1 MVNAWKNPTNTLL
14 HKDAICY
21 SSRQMTKK
29 HTDAEKKIIGHITLT
44 GKAVG
49 YVENPNDP
57 EGEDIEIQ
65 WQLLKTALDGDEVE
79 VKLLPAVKNVRQ
91 QGEVVKIVKRAK
103 MEFVGVLEK
112 AEKGFFVVPDNKKMY
127 RDIFLPTEKVGEAK
141 EGDKIF
147 VHITEW
153 TGMDSNPQGELLRVI
168 GKKGVH
174 NVEMESIVL
183 EKGFDTRFPV
193 EVDAEAE
200 RVASEAHKHF
210 DEEVAKR
217 KDFRDT
223 LTFTIDPVDAKD
235 FDDAISFKK
244 LPDGDYEIGV
254 HIADVSH
261 FVTEGSVLDREARKR
276 GFSVYLVDR
285 TIPML
290 PEVLS
295 NDMCSLNPR
304 EDKFAFSAVFVMSE
318 KGKVKDRWFG
328 KTMINSNKRF
338 TYENAQAV
346 LTAGS
351 LNAAKDLDGG
361 EYFEELDTLNKIAKI
376 FQKYRYENGAIDFET
391 EEVKFQL
398 DENGVPIKV
407 YRKERMDTHKLVE
420 EFMLLANR
428 EVAEFIFKAHGKS
441 KIPQSFIYRIHDVPN
456 QEKIAD
462 LAMFLKALGYELRST
477 NGSTTSKDIAAMLKT
492 ITGSPAEF
500 LIKTATVRSM
510 AKAVYST
517 KNIGHFGLGFEFY
530 THFTSPIRRYADL
543 IVHRLLQRHLTG
555 GKVSEGE
562 FAKYERIASDTTDK
576 EIAAAE
582 AERASVK
589 YKQVEYMSKRMD
601 GVFDG
606 TISGVTEWGVYVE
619 EAESKSEGMIK
630 IRDMKDDFYQL
641 DQKNYALVGSKTGKK
656 YSLGDK
662 IKFKITG
669 ADLDRKT
676 LDYVL
681 VG

>member
-1 MVNAWKNPTNTLL
+1 
-14 HKDAICY
+14 
-21 SSRQMTKK
+21 MTKK
-29 HTDAEKKIIGHITLT
+29 HTEDGASIIGHITLT
-44 GKAVG
+44 GKAIG
-49 YVENPNDP
+49 YVENPANP
-57 EGEDIEIQ
+57 EGDDIEIQ
-65 WQLLKTALDGDEVE
+65 WPLLKTAMDGDEVE
-79 VKLLPAVKNVRQ
+79 IKLLPAVKNVRQ
-91 QGEVVKIVKRAK
+91 QGEVVKIVQRAK
-103 MEFVGVLEK
+103 MTFVGVIEK
-112 AEKGFFVVPDNKKMY
+112 DTKGFFVVPDNRKMY
-127 RDIFLPTEKVGEAK
+127 RDIFIPLDKMKTPDNDTAED
-141 EGDKIF
+141 GDKVF

-153 TGMDSNPQGELLRVI
+153 KDMDSNPQGEVLRI
-168 GKKGVH
+168 LGKKGVH

-183 EKGFDTRFPV
+183 DKGFDTRFPAEV
-193 EVDAEAE
+193 EEEAE
-200 RVASEAHKHF
+200 RVASEAHTHF
-210 DEEVAKR
+210 NEEVTKR
-217 KDFRDT
+217 KDFRET

-244 LPDGDYEIGV
+244 LPNGDYEIGV

-261 FVTEGSVLDREARKR
+261 FVTENSLLDREARKR

-304 EDKFAFSAVFVMSE
+304 EDKFAFSSVFVMNE
-318 KGKVKDRWFG
+318 KGKIKDRWFG
-328 KTMINSNKRF
+328 KTIINSNKRF

-346 LTAGS
+346 LTSGS
-351 LNAAKDLDGG
+351 RDAAQGLDGG
-361 EYFEELDTLNKIAKI
+361 EYFEELNTLNIIAKI
-376 FQKYRYENGAIDFET
+376 FQKERFENGAIDFET

-398 DENGVPIKV
+398 DEAGVPIKV

-428 EVAEFIFKAHGKS
+428 EVATFIYNAHGKS
-441 KIPQSFIYRIHDVPN
+441 KVPQAFIYRIHDLPDPD
-456 QEKIAD
+456 KIGD
-462 LAMFLKALGYELRST
+462 LTTFLKALGYELRSK
-477 NGSTTSKDIAAMLKT
+477 NGATTSKDIAAMLKT
-492 ITGSPAEF
+492 ISGSPAEF

-555 GKVSEGE
+555 GKVGQDE
-562 FAKYERIASDTTDK
+562 FAKYERIAGDTTEK

-589 YKQVEYMSKRMD
+589 YKQVEYMSARMN
-601 GVFDG
+601 GVFEG
-606 TISGVTEWGVYVE
+606 TISGITEWGIYLE
-619 EAESKSEGMIK
+619 EAESKSEGMVK
-630 IRDMKDDFYQL
+630 TRDMKDDFYEL
-641 DQKNYALVGSKTGKK
+641 DQKNYCLIGTRTGKK

-662 IKFKITG
+662 VKFKITN

-681 VG
+681 VN

>member
-1 MVNAWKNPTNTLL
+1 
-14 HKDAICY
+14 
-21 SSRQMTKK
+21 MTKQHSK
-29 HTDAEKKIIGHITLT
+29 DEERITGHITLT
-44 GKAVG
+44 GKAIG
-49 YVENPNDP
+49 YVENPADP
-57 EGEDIEIQ
+57 EGDDIEIQ
-65 WQLLKTALDGDEVE
+65 WPLLKTALDGDEVE
-79 VKLLPAVKNVRQ
+79 IKLLPPVKNVRQ

-112 AEKGFFVVPDNKKMY
+112 DPKGFFLVPDSKKMY
-127 RDIFLPTEKVGEAK
+127 RDIFIPADKVKTPDGQQPE

-147 VHITEW
+147 VHIMEW
-153 TGMDSNPQGELLRVI
+153 ENMDTNPQGEVLRI
-168 GKKGVH
+168 LGKKGVH

-183 EKGFDTRFPV
+183 EKGFDTRFPE

-200 RVASEAHKHF
+200 RVASEAHLHF
-210 DEEVAKR
+210 NDEVAKR

-235 FDDAISFKK
+235 FDDAISFKP
-244 LPDGDYEIGV
+244 LPGGDYEIGV

-304 EDKFAFSAVFVMSE
+304 EDKFAFSSVFVMDM
-318 KGKVKDRWFG
+318 KGTIKDRWFG
-328 KTMINSNKRF
+328 KTIINSNKRF

-351 LNAAKDLDGG
+351 LDAAKDLEGG
-361 EYFEELDTLNKIAKI
+361 EYFEELDTLNKIAKN
-376 FQKYRYENGAIDFET
+376 FQKVRYENGAIDFET

-428 EVAEFIFKAHGKS
+428 EVATFIYTAHGK
-441 KIPQSFIYRIHDVPN
+441 KDGPHAFIYRIHDMPDPD
-456 QEKIAD
+456 KIGD
-462 LAMFLKALGYELRST
+462 LATFLRALGYELRSK
-477 NGSTTSKDIAAMLKT
+477 NGATTSKDIAAMLKSVA
-492 ITGSPAEF
+492 GSPAEF

-555 GKVSEGE
+555 GKVGQDE
-562 FAKYERIASDTTDK
+562 FAKYERIAGDTTEK

-589 YKQVEYMSKRMD
+589 YKQVEYMSTRMN
-601 GVFDG
+601 GVFEG
-606 TISGVTEWGVYVE
+606 TISGVTEWGIYVE
-619 EAESKSEGMIK
+619 EAESKSEGMVK
-630 IRDMKDDFYQL
+630 TRDMKDDFYEL
-641 DQKNYALVGSKTGKK
+641 DTKNYCLVGQKTGKK

-662 IKFKITG
+662 VKFKITN

-681 VG
+681 VA

>member
-1 MVNAWKNPTNTLL
+1 
-14 HKDAICY
+14 
-21 SSRQMTKK
+21 MTTQHSKE
-29 HTDAEKKIIGHITLT
+29 EKRITGHITLT
-44 GKAVG
+44 GKAIG
-49 YVENPNDP
+49 YVENPEDP
-57 EGEDIEIQ
+57 EGDDIEIQ
-65 WQLLKTALDGDEVE
+65 WPLLKTALDGDEIE

-91 QGEVVKIVKRAK
+91 QGEVGKIVQRAK
-103 MEFVGVLEK
+103 MTFVGVLEK
-112 AEKGFFVVPDNKKMY
+112 VDKGFFLMPDNKKMY
-127 RDIFLPTEKVGEAK
+127 RDIFIPADKILDAQD
-141 EGDKIF
+141 GDKVF
-147 VHITEW
+147 VRITEW
-153 TGMDSNPQGELLRVI
+153 KDMDSNPQGELLRVL

-183 EKGFDTRFPV
+183 EKGFDTRFPPA
-193 EVDAEAE
+193 VDEEAE
-200 RVASEAHKHF
+200 RVAGEAHKHF
-210 DEEVAKR
+210 DEEVKKR
-217 KDFRDT
+217 KDFRNT
-223 LTFTIDPVDAKD
+223 TTFTIDPIDAKD

-254 HIADVSH
+254 HIADVSY
-261 FVTEGSVLDREARKR
+261 FVTEGSVLDDEARKR

-290 PEVLS
+290 PEILS

-304 EDKFAFSAVFVMSE
+304 EDKFAFSSVFVMDSQ
-318 KGKVKDRWFG
+318 GTVKDRWFG
-328 KTMINSNKRF
+328 KTIINSDKRF

-351 LNAAKDLDGG
+351 LTGAKELDGG
-361 EYFEELDTLNKIAKI
+361 EYFEQLHTLNTIAKI
-376 FQKYRYENGAIDFET
+376 FQKYRFEHGAIDFET
-391 EEVKFQL
+391 EEVKFEL
-398 DENGVPIKV
+398 DEAGVPIAV

-428 EVAEFIFKAHGKS
+428 EVATFIYNAHGKS
-441 KIPQSFIYRIHDVPN
+441 KIPKAFIYRIHDVPDPD
-456 QEKIAD
+456 KIGD
-462 LAMFLKALGYELRST
+462 LTTFLKALGYELQSK
-477 NGSTTSKDIAAMLKT
+477 NGATTSKDISLMLKS

-543 IVHRLLQRHLTG
+543 IVHRLLERHLTG
-555 GKVSEGE
+555 GKVEQNE
-562 FAKYERIASDTTDK
+562 FAKYERIARDTTEK

-589 YKQVEYMSKRMD
+589 YKQVEYMSTRMNK
-601 GVFDG
+601 VFEG
-606 TISGVTEWGVYVE
+606 TISGMSEWGIYVE
-619 EAESKSEGMIK
+619 EKESRSEGMIK
-630 IRDMKDDFYQL
+630 IRDMKDDFYEL
-641 DQKNYALVGSKTGKK
+641 DQKNYALIGSRTGKK

-662 IKFKITG
+662 ITFKITN
-669 ADLDRKT
+669 ADLDRKI

-681 VG
+681 VN